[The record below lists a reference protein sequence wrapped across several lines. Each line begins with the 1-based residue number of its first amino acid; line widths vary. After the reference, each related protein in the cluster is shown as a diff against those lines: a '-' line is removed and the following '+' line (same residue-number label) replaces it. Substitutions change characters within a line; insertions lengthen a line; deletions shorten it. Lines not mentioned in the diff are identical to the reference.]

1 MDESRESGLLAPERR
16 SRILELVRRNKSVL
30 VKDLCTKFG
39 VTGETIR
46 KDLSSLEQEGLLIK
60 TYGGAYVKDG
70 VKNEI
75 DASIRETL
83 FTEAKE
89 AIGRACA
96 ELIGSGDT
104 IFLDESTTCL
114 AIARQLLNFD
124 GITVVTNSL
133 KISKTLAERGSCKL
147 ILSGGD
153 LDRKNQCFVGG
164 SAEEFLSR
172 YYVDKSFVSCRGM
185 DRIAGISD
193 GSSVNGRIRS
203 LMLRQGRERFL
214 VLDYTKVNQVNFFK
228 ICDFTSIDTLV
239 IDTLPGQ
246 EWRDFLQEQEIRVIE
261 TIPKSDNI

>member
-1 MDESRESGLLAPERR
+1 MDKSKEAKILLAPERR
-16 SRILELVRRNKSVL
+16 SKILELVRRNKSVL
-30 VKDLCTKFG
+30 VKDLCNSFG

-46 KDLSSLEQEGLLIK
+46 KDLAFLEQEGLLIK
-60 TYGGAYVKDG
+60 AYGGAYVKDG

-96 ELIGSGDT
+96 ELVENGDT

-114 AIARQLLNFD
+114 AIARHLLNFD

-133 KISKTLAERGSCKL
+133 KISTLYAEKGRGKL
-147 ILSGGD
+147 LLSGGE

-172 YYVDKSFVSCRGM
+172 YFVDKSFISCRGM
-185 DRIAGISD
+185 DRAAGVTD
-193 GSSVNGRIRS
+193 GSSINGRIRA
-203 LMLRQGRERFL
+203 LMLRQGSQRFL
-214 VLDYTKVNQVNFFK
+214 VLDCTKIGQVNFFR
-228 ICDFTSIDTLV
+228 ICDFSSIDT
-239 IDTLPGQ
+239 IIADTLPSQ
-246 EWRDFLQEQEIRVIE
+246 EWRDFLKEKKIKVIE
-261 TIPKSDNI
+261 IFPE